1 MALVQSSREEVV
13 TLAIEEGVAIVTLNR
28 PEAANARNQ
37 AMRERLHEIW
47 TRLALEESV
56 SVVVLTGSG
65 ERFFCAGMD
74 LKEAGEV
81 ESAEERRVRMSA
93 VRDIEELAA
102 LPQPTIAAINGY
114 ALGGGLEMALA
125 CDLRIAASTAQLG
138 LTEVPLG
145 LIPGGGGTQRLPR
158 LIGPSRAAAMIYL
171 GARMSA
177 SESCDAG
184 IVNECV
190 APHELSARTFE
201 LARAI
206 AGHPRHALL
215 AAKALL
221 TASQSLPL
229 PEGLAVEFETLLE
242 LMARRAVE

>member
-1 MALVQSSREEVV
+1 MSLGQSSQEEVA
-13 TLAIEEGVAIVTLNR
+13 TLAIEGGVAVVTLNR
-28 PEAANARNQ
+28 PDAANARNQ

-47 TRLALEESV
+47 MRLADEETV
-56 SVVVLTGSG
+56 SVVVLTGIG
-65 ERFFCAGMD
+65 DRFFCAGMD
-74 LKEAGEV
+74 LKEAGQV
-81 ESAEERRVRMSA
+81 EISEERRVRMSA
-93 VRDIEELAA
+93 IRDIEELAA

-114 ALGGGLEMALA
+114 AFGGGLEMALA

-158 LIGPSRAAAMIYL
+158 LVGPGRAAAMIFL

-177 SESCDAG
+177 SESRDAG

-190 APHELSARTFE
+190 TPDELSARTLE

-206 AGHPRHALL
+206 AVHPRHALL

-221 TASQSLPL
+221 VASQSMPL
-229 PEGLAVEFETLLE
+229 AEGLAVEFETLLD